1 MKKVLLSIVM
11 VALGFTASAQ
21 VSFGIKAG
29 VNLADLAGDDIPEEF
44 GNRTSFHIGG
54 VAEFEISKKF
64 SFQPELLYS
73 SQGTKAEEDDYK
85 VTLKMDYL
93 NIPLMA
99 KYYVTEGLS
108 FEVGPQVGFL
118 LSAKEK
124 GEFDG
129 DSETEDIKD
138 FMNSVDFGLNF
149 GLGYK
154 LESGINFGARYNLGL
169 SEVFEDVDVDD
180 DDDKSTNGVFQISV
194 GYSFN

>member
-21 VSFGIKAG
+21 ASFGAKAG
-29 VNLADLAGDDIPEEF
+29 VNLATINSVLDA
-44 GNRTSFHIGG
+44 RTSFHIGG
-54 VAEFEISKKF
+54 VAEFAISEKF

-73 SQGTKAEEDDYK
+73 AQGAKVEEDGYK

-118 LSAKEK
+118 LSAKVKE
-124 GEFDG
+124 EYDG
-129 DSETEDIKD
+129 DSETVDIKD
-138 FMNSVDFGLNF
+138 SMNSVDFGLNF

-154 LESGINFGARYNLGL
+154 LESGLNFGAKYNLGL
-169 SEVFEDVDVDD
+169 SEINEKNEG
-180 DDDKSTNGVFQISV
+180 DKETNGVFQISI
-194 GYSFN
+194 GFFFN